1 MVKPEKFGHLHLV
14 YHFTVP
20 LRLWHLSWHIINM
33 FIGFT
38 ANGRFQLKGCLL
50 LILPLLDIRHCCKL
64 SLYAISRKTNESNLR
79 KWQKNL
85 VSGLI
90 LAHLTQIWAAKF
102 FFFFFFF
109 FFRNLAWSVT
119 RYHVQLSPC
128 TISEKTNTPIL
139 RKLSDGRTDVW
150 EWFHRV
156 LSANVEH
163 PTNSALLKTTILE
176 ECVNLQQ
183 PKLTVW

>member
-1 MVKPEKFGHLHLV
+1 MEDFNWKDVFFLFYL
-14 YHFTVP
+14 Y
-20 LRLWHLSWHIINM
+20 WI
-33 FIGFT
+33 
-38 ANGRFQLKGCLL
+38 
-50 LILPLLDIRHCCKL
+50 LDIVASYHCMQFQGKL
-64 SLYAISRKTNESNLR
+64 TNQTWENGKKPSFWPDFGPFDPNL
-79 KWQKNL
+79 
-85 VSGLI
+85 GC
-90 LAHLTQIWAAKF
+90 QI